1 MVREIQIRSALT
13 ELKLIN
19 VFKKRE
25 ILNNQ
30 TEAIK
35 MKKITSILL
44 SIIMIYSVC
53 FPITAFAAAL
63 PTVGISSLS
72 VKENTVTVKWK
83 KKSKIMG
90 YQIQYS
96 TDSKFKK
103 NKKSIKI
110 KKAKITSKKISNLKE
125 SKKYYFRIRTYK
137 SSNKKTRY
145 SKWSKV
151 KSTKTP
157 KTIKCKEDNIKKEI
171 ENHCTNNNNHSIK
184 CGNMGRWFNSK
195 DEVDAY
201 WDKVDISY
209 FEQYQNGIITFEEYH
224 KKSPYGYECWSCSYC
239 GKWTGNFKYN

>member
-1 MVREIQIRSALT
+1 
-13 ELKLIN
+13 
-19 VFKKRE
+19 
-25 ILNNQ
+25 
-30 TEAIK
+30 

-110 KKAKITSKKISNLKE
+110 KKAKTTSKKISNLKE

>member
-30 TEAIK
+30 TEVIK

-83 KKSKIMG
+83 KKSKIKG

-110 KKAKITSKKISNLKE
+110 KKAKTTSKKISNLKE

-151 KSTKTP
+151 KSVKTQ
-157 KTIKCKEDNIKKEI
+157 KEV
-171 ENHCTNNNNHSIK
+171 HCTNNSNHSIK
-184 CGNMGRWFNSK
+184 CGNMGKWFTSK
-195 DEVDAY
+195 SDIDDYWEEVVQTY
-201 WDKVDISY
+201 SK
-209 FEQYQNGIITFEEYH
+209 QYENGEIGRAH
-224 KKSPYGYECWSCSYC
+224 V
-239 GKWTGNFKYN
+239 

>member
-30 TEAIK
+30 TEVIK

-72 VKENTVTVKWK
+72 VKKNTVTVKWK

-137 SSNKKTRY
+137 LVKKKSYYSS
-145 SKWSKV
+145 WSKK
-151 KSTKTP
+151 KSVTITP
-157 KTIKCKEDNIKKEI
+157 ANTISAATTTSQA
-171 ENHCTNNNNHSIK
+171 HCTNNSNHSIK
-184 CGNMGRWFNSK
+184 CGNIGRWFNSRSDIETYWK
-195 DEVDAY
+195 NQCNALAEK
-201 WDKVDISY
+201 WDKGEISDS
-209 FEQYQNGIITFEEYH
+209 EYYS
-224 KKSPYGYECWSCSYC
+224 KSPYGYECWSCSYC
-239 GKWTGNFKYN
+239 GKWTGNFKYR

>member
-1 MVREIQIRSALT
+1 
-13 ELKLIN
+13 
-19 VFKKRE
+19 
-25 ILNNQ
+25 
-30 TEAIK
+30 
-35 MKKITSILL
+35 MKKIFSLLLPFVMLISIVSLVDF
-44 SIIMIYSVC
+44 S
-53 FPITAFAAAL
+53 AFAASM
-63 PTVGISSLS
+63 PTTTITS
-72 VKENTVTVKWK
+72 VKAQSKAFTVKWK
-83 KKSKIMG
+83 KKSGITG

-96 TDSKFKK
+96 TNSKFKK
-103 NKKSIKI
+103 GNKSIKI
-110 KKAKITSKKISNLKE
+110 KNAKTISKKITKLKAA
-125 SKKYYFRIRTYK
+125 KKYYVRIRTYK
-137 SSNKKTRY
+137 GKKY

>member
-30 TEAIK
+30 TEVIK

-96 TDSKFKK
+96 TDSKFKM

-110 KKAKITSKKISNLKE
+110 KKAKTTSKKISNLKE

-151 KSTKTP
+151 KSIKTP
-157 KTIKCKEDNIKKEI
+157 KESKCTKDNIQKET
-171 ENHCTNNNNHSIK
+171 HCTDNNNHSIK
-184 CGNMGRWFNSK
+184 CGNMGKWFNTK
-195 DEVDAY
+195 DE
-201 WDKVDISY
+201 I
-209 FEQYQNGIITFEEYH
+209 EEYRNNISNKYCQQYENGEITWEEYM
-224 KKSPYGYECWSCSYC
+224 KKSPYG
-239 GKWTGNFKYN
+239 

>member
-103 NKKSIKI
+103 NVTTVNISKNQTTKVTLSKLKKGK
-110 KKAKITSKKISNLKE
+110 T
-125 SKKYYFRIRTYK
+125 YYVRIATYK
-137 SSNKKTRY
+137 NVRNKVYSS
-145 SKWSKV
+145 WSKV
-151 KSTKTP
+151 KKI
-157 KTIKCKEDNIKKEI
+157 TIKK
-171 ENHCTNNNNHSIK
+171 
-184 CGNMGRWFNSK
+184 
-195 DEVDAY
+195 
-201 WDKVDISY
+201 
-209 FEQYQNGIITFEEYH
+209 
-224 KKSPYGYECWSCSYC
+224 
-239 GKWTGNFKYN
+239 

>member
-1 MVREIQIRSALT
+1 
-13 ELKLIN
+13 
-19 VFKKRE
+19 
-25 ILNNQ
+25 
-30 TEAIK
+30 

-110 KKAKITSKKISNLKE
+110 KKAKTTSKKISNLKE

-151 KSTKTP
+151 KSVKTQ
-157 KTIKCKEDNIKKEI
+157 KEA
-171 ENHCTNNNNHSIK
+171 HCTNNGNHSIK
-184 CGNMGRWFNSK
+184 WKKKKKWFSSR
-195 DEVDAY
+195 DEIDKY
-201 WDKVDISY
+201 WVEIDNYY
-209 FEQYQNGIITFEEYH
+209 FKQYQTGKITYEEYC
-224 KKSPYGYECWSCSYC
+224 KKSPYGYESWSCSYC

>member
-30 TEAIK
+30 TEVIK

-110 KKAKITSKKISNLKE
+110 KKAKTASKKISNLKE

-137 SSNKKTRY
+137 SSNKIPA
-145 SKWSKV
+145 SSV
-151 KSTKTP
+151 V
-157 KTIKCKEDNIKKEI
+157 
-171 ENHCTNNNNHSIK
+171 H
-184 CGNMGRWFNSK
+184 
-195 DEVDAY
+195 A
-201 WDKVDISY
+201 
-209 FEQYQNGIITFEEYH
+209 
-224 KKSPYGYECWSCSYC
+224 
-239 GKWTGNFKYN
+239 

>member
-19 VFKKRE
+19 VFKKTG

-30 TEAIK
+30 TEVIK

-110 KKAKITSKKISNLKE
+110 KKAKTTSKKISNLKE

-151 KSTKTP
+151 KSVKTQ
-157 KTIKCKEDNIKKEI
+157 KEA
-171 ENHCTNNNNHSIK
+171 HCTNNSNHSIS
-184 CGNMGRWFNSK
+184 CGNMGKWFNSRS
-195 DEVDAY
+195 DIEAY
-201 WDKVDISY
+201 WKNQCNALAEKWDKGEISDS
-209 FEQYQNGIITFEEYH
+209 EYYS
-224 KKSPYGYECWSCSYC
+224 KSPYGYECWSCGYC
-239 GKWTGNFKYN
+239 GKWTGNFNYR